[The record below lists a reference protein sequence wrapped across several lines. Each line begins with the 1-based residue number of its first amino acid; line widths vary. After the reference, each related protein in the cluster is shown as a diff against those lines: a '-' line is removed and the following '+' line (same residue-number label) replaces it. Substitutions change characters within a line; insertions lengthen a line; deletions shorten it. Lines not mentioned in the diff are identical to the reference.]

1 WSFEM
6 ITPEN
11 GLLFSSDGKLLEVSF
26 DWLMYRHY
34 EEVLGESADQFGYE
48 FPIRFDFLDT
58 VEGGDLS
65 VQCHPNTSF
74 IRENFGESFTQDET
88 YYILDSTPDAKVYLG
103 FKEDIN
109 KDRFRNELEYSNEH
123 NTPVDISN
131 YLQAFQSKKHD
142 FFLIPNETIHY
153 SGEGNMVLEI
163 SAAPYIFTFKMYDW
177 LRADLEGNSRPINIK
192 RAFKN
197 LNFDRK
203 GKRVEEELVSSPTI
217 IEERDG
223 SCVIHLPTHDDHCYD
238 IHRLEFVDEIKV
250 ETNGSCHVMSLVEGS
265 SIILETDNGLRSR
278 FNYAETFAIPAAAKG
293 YRLINEGEEPAKVV
307 KAFVKIGVEI

>member
-1 WSFEM
+1 ALNQYKREILPNIEWIIDEQHPDKPAMMEGDTFRDALHEMSRNYFRVRPWFEPGVWGGQWCSRHIPDLPQEAPNYAWSFEM

-131 YLQAFQSKKHD
+131 YVQAFQSRKHD

-163 SAAPYIFTFKMYDW
+163 
-177 LRADLEGNSRPINIK
+177 
-192 RAFKN
+192 
-197 LNFDRK
+197 
-203 GKRVEEELVSSPTI
+203 
-217 IEERDG
+217 
-223 SCVIHLPTHDDHCYD
+223 
-238 IHRLEFVDEIKV
+238 
-250 ETNGSCHVMSLVEGS
+250 
-265 SIILETDNGLRSR
+265 
-278 FNYAETFAIPAAAKG
+278 
-293 YRLINEGEEPAKVV
+293 
-307 KAFVKIGVEI
+307 